1 MKKAQV
7 GGLGQVQMVQNENVE
22 FKEADVSVL
31 MLYMPVFMLAAISV

>member
-22 FKEADVSVL
+22 LKEADVSVL

>member
-22 FKEADVSVL
+22 LKEADVSVS